1 MRTIYCIEFFEPLTE
16 QKPEPIVK
24 FRAPFD
30 VLPDGLDITTLAEL
44 KEAISEIECPHT
56 RTATENRLWFLFNRQ
71 FINHFF
77 KVNIMNWKWDEEYY
91 RNLKPSSAKGADTED
106 F

>member
-1 MRTIYCIEFFEPLTE
+1 MRKIYCIEFFEPITKDL
-16 QKPEPIVK
+16 PNPPVK

-30 VLPDGLDITTLAEL
+30 VLPDGLDIVTVSEL
-44 KEAISEIECPHT
+44 REAISQIKCPHT
-56 RTATENRLWFLFNRQ
+56 RTATDNRLWFLFNRQ
-71 FINHFF
+71 FQNHHFM
-77 KVNIMNWKWDEEYY
+77 VNTMNWKWDEEYY